1 MNLRTRTV
9 FGCLPKW
16 HYKIVL
22 SRSYKAKN
30 EPVLLHKPGSNERQ
44 KLDATLHTMISK
56 APYNVPICIDSQ
68 EESSKE
74 LRKQVLPFE
83 HSKTLANFYYGSEE
97 QIKRAIESC
106 LAARRSWSRT
116 SFDERAKI
124 FLRAAD
130 LVGDKR
136 RMELLASTILGQAKT
151 IFQAE
156 IDAAAEL
163 ADFLRFNV
171 QFASEAL
178 AYKPINT
185 EDARNEVV
193 YRPTE
198 GFWAAIPPFNFTAI
212 AGNLASAPALMG
224 NVVIWKPSDTAVY
237 SNYLVYRLFREAG
250 LPPGVINF
258 VPADGPTFGRVVCE
272 HPQLA
277 GINFTGSTKTFRSI
291 LKVIGNNLDKY
302 TGYPRTIG
310 ECGGKNYHFLHPSA
324 NLEEAAVGTIRSSFE
339 YSGQKCSACSRLYV
353 PESLWEKFK
362 GLLLSHYKQL
372 KVGSPLDSDTFT
384 SAVIDQ
390 NAFKKI
396 SSYLQYASSCA
407 DIEVIAGGHGN
418 DKVGYFIE
426 PTILKTKNPTDKL
439 MKDDIFGP
447 IVCAYVY
454 RDNEVDKTLDLVNTT
469 TEYALTGE

>member
-1 MNLRTRTV
+1 MILFLKRKCCIDT
-9 FGCLPKW
+9 LW
-16 HYKIVL
+16 
-22 SRSYKAKN
+22 SYKAKN

-277 GINFTGSTKTFRSI
+277 GINFTGST
-291 LKVIGNNLDKY
+291 N
-302 TGYPRTIG
+302 
-310 ECGGKNYHFLHPSA
+310 
-324 NLEEAAVGTIRSSFE
+324 AVGV
-339 YSGQKCSACSRLYV
+339 Q
-353 PESLWEKFK
+353 
-362 GLLLSHYKQL
+362 
-372 KVGSPLDSDTFT
+372 VGSCGM
-384 SAVIDQ
+384 V
-390 NAFKKI
+390 
-396 SSYLQYASSCA
+396 
-407 DIEVIAGGHGN
+407 E
-418 DKVGYFIE
+418 
-426 PTILKTKNPTDKL
+426 
-439 MKDDIFGP
+439 
-447 IVCAYVY
+447 IVCYQIVLFF
-454 RDNEVDKTLDLVNTT
+454 RK
-469 TEYALTGE
+469 AL